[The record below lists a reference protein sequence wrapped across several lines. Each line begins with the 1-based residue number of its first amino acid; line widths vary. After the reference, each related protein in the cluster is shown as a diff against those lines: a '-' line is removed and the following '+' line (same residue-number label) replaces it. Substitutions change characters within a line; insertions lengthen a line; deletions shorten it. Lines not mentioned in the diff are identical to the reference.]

1 MNEEENFQE
10 ELQKS
15 FQEIYE
21 LGYSIGFENAM
32 KELNEKVEH
41 LENMMHDS
49 QNLYFDEEYLWKYG
63 FEIYIDDL

>member
-15 FQEIYE
+15 FKEIYE
-21 LGYSIGFENAM
+21 LGYSTGFEDAM

-41 LENMMHDS
+41 LENMIHDS
-49 QNLYFDEEYLWKYG
+49 QNLDSEEYLWKYG